1 MQLTPPS
8 PRSLILDLLS
18 TLRERAVPV
27 RALVD
32 AAALFAIQENGLRVA
47 LARLLAAGSVM
58 RDERGLYRLAPGAVL
73 THLLG
78 WRQIEERSA
87 PWSGR
92 WFAVHSAALSRRAGR
107 ALRLRE
113 RALRFLGFRA
123 LLPGFELRPANLRD
137 GLPALRERLFA
148 LGLEREAPVFEL
160 SQLDASCDARA
171 RSLWDCTALLRAYR
185 ELDAALERSA
195 LRLPQLPLA
204 AARVESFQLG
214 GAAIRQL
221 ALDPLLPE
229 ALLPEAPRR
238 ALAVRLRRYDRLGRR
253 LWRGWL
259 GEDALHGDHAL
270 PVQGASE
277 FARAEDHWGIA

>member
-47 LARLLAAGSVM
+47 LARLLAAGSVT
-58 RDERGLYRLAPGAVL
+58 RDERGRYRLAPGAVL

-92 WFAVHSAALSRRAGR
+92 WFAVHSAALPRRAGR

-137 GLPALRERLFA
+137 QLRIALVGF
-148 LGLEREAPVFEL
+148 
-160 SQLDASCDARA
+160 DH
-171 RSLWDCTALLRAYR
+171 
-185 ELDAALERSA
+185 
-195 LRLPQLPLA
+195 
-204 AARVESFQLG
+204 
-214 GAAIRQL
+214 L
-221 ALDPLLPE
+221 AL
-229 ALLPEAPRR
+229 ALLPVGHVTEQERFR
-238 ALAVRLRRYDRLGRR
+238 ILDDRPM
-253 LWRGWL
+253 RGKY
-259 GEDALHGDHAL
+259 
-270 PVQGASE
+270 P
-277 FARAEDHWGIA
+277 